1 MTAALI
7 THPACALHE
16 HGSPYHV
23 EMPERLDAIQ
33 TCFDEAGMDA
43 MTTPYLSPQA
53 TREQLVRAHHPDY
66 VETVFL
72 LSPAT
77 GYVDLDSDT
86 RMNCYSLTAALH
98 AAGAAV
104 MAVDTVMAATHRR
117 AFCLVR
123 PPGHHAGHYQAAGF
137 CIFNNVAV
145 GAAHALAVYG
155 LERVAIVDFDV
166 HHGDGTENIFQQE
179 PRVLFCSSF
188 QHPYYPGTGADT
200 NSPGK
205 LNQPMPKGT
214 DAQTWREAVS
224 THWLPALREFRPQL
238 VMISAGFDSHAE
250 DEMGNFQLQ
259 DEDYAWITAE
269 LCKIAADFAEGR
281 VVSCLEGGYTLLP
294 LGRAATAHIRVL
306 ANYPEN

>member
-1 MTAALI
+1 MTAAII

-16 HGSPYHV
+16 HGAPYHV
-23 EMPERLDAIQ
+23 EIPERLEAIQ

-72 LSPAT
+72 LSPST

-86 RMNCYSLTAALH
+86 
-98 AAGAAV
+98 
-104 MAVDTVMAATHRR
+104 
-117 AFCLVR
+117 
-123 PPGHHAGHYQAAGF
+123 
-137 CIFNNVAV
+137 
-145 GAAHALAVYG
+145 
-155 LERVAIVDFDV
+155 
-166 HHGDGTENIFQQE
+166 
-179 PRVLFCSSF
+179 
-188 QHPYYPGTGADT
+188 YYPGTGADT

-205 LNQPMPKGT
+205 LNLPMPKGT

-269 LCKIAADFAEGR
+269 LCQIAADFAEGR